1 MKGDY
6 IEIRYS
12 SPTTGYV
19 TETIAAQSTQGAI
32 NAIRARIPD
41 ASINSV
47 EIHSASEQDRR
58 NDAGRR

>member
-6 IEIRYS
+6 VEIRYS
-12 SPTTGYV
+12 SPATGYV
-19 TETIAAQSTQGAI
+19 TENIPAQSTQGAI
-32 NAIRARIPD
+32 NLVRARVPD

-47 EIHSASEQDRR
+47 QIHSGEQDRR